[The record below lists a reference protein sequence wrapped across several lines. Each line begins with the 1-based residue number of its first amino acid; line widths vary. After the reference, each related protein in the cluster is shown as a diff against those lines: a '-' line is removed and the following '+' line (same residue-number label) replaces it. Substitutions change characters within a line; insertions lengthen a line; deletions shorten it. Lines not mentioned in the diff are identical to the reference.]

1 MRALLCVLRRDLA
14 AVEEEAD
21 EAAAQEAEAADEV
34 PAEGPLELGEPT
46 VIEEYEI
53 LRLDR

>member
-21 EAAAQEAEAADEV
+21 EAAAQEAEPADEV
-34 PAEGPLELGEPT
+34 PAKGPLELSEPT
-46 VIEEYEI
+46 V
-53 LRLDR
+53 RVDGTGM

>member
-1 MRALLCVLRRDLA
+1 MRALLCVLRGDLA

-21 EAAAQEAEAADEV
+21 EAAADEAEAADEV

-46 VIEEYEI
+46 VIEEYAI
-53 LRLDR
+53 LRLDY